1 MYDARQTAGVLPREC
16 ETSLTARVTARL
28 RPVLV
33 VATSPDTPS
42 PIAASI
48 VAAQVRKSLAEKS
61 SPVASL
67 RYSLMSGERTSV
79 HERPFLYA
87 SSSGPPPR
95 RRLSAATTSKA
106 AGSTTPWIRRLPL
119 LAT

>member
-1 MYDARQTAGVLPREC
+1 M
-16 ETSLTARVTARL
+16 
-28 RPVLV
+28 
-33 VATSPDTPS
+33 
-42 PIAASI
+42 AASI

-67 RYSLMSGERTSV
+67 RYSLISGERTSD
-79 HERPFLYA
+79 HERPSLKA

-95 RRLSAATTSKA
+95 RRLSAATTSNA
-106 AGSTTPWIRRLPL
+106 SGSMTPWMRRLPL